1 MKAITGVILDIE
13 GGNRPIKRDTSRD
26 PGYLEK
32 NIVGGGVLTEL
43 SGNEHTLK
51 ATVLDTND
59 KTQKI
64 SIPSANF
71 LGIGDVVSTVLDD
84 DGCEILLINHSSDRQ
99 WQFARCP
106 YHTRKWT
113 RAARMG
119 INQGL
124 LWTCLIGVVAGL
136 AQGRSMNLNIAVGLA
151 FCSFLWAAIWTLTT
165 RKHSAITHAKAAR
178 RVADTAKETHQEF
191 IDAKI
196 RAKVETQKLAVS

>member
-13 GGNRPIKRDTSRD
+13 GENRPIKRETFND
-26 PGYLEK
+26 PGHLEE

-51 ATVLDTND
+51 AAMLDTND
-59 KTQKI
+59 NTQKI
-64 SIPSANF
+64 SIPAANF
-71 LGIGDVVSTVLDD
+71 MGVGDVVSTVLDN
-84 DGCEILLINHSSDRQ
+84 DGCEILLVNHSSDRK

-113 RAARMG
+113 RAARIG

-136 AQGRSMNLNIAVGLA
+136 AQGRSMNLNIAAGLA
-151 FCSFLWAAIWTLTT
+151 FCLFLWAAIWTLTT
-165 RKHSAITHAKAAR
+165 RRRSAITHSKAAQEI
-178 RVADTAKETHQEF
+178 AETEKATHKGF
-191 IDAKI
+191 IDAKMQ
-196 RAKVETQKLAVS
+196 AKVETQKLAVS

>member
-13 GGNRPIKRDTSRD
+13 GENRPIKRETLNDL
-26 PGYLEK
+26 GYLEE
-32 NIVGGGVLTEL
+32 NIVGRGVLTEL
-43 SGNEHTLK
+43 SGNEYTLK
-51 ATVLDTND
+51 ATVIDTND
-59 KTQKI
+59 NTKKI
-64 SIPSANF
+64 SIPAANF
-71 LGIGDVVSTVLDD
+71 LGFGDVVSTVFDD
-84 DGCEILLINHSSDRQ
+84 DGCEILLVNHSSDRS

-136 AQGRSMNLNIAVGLA
+136 AQGRSMNLNIAAGLA
-151 FCSFLWAAIWTLTT
+151 FCSFLWSAIWTLTI
-165 RKHSAITHAKAAR
+165 RKHSATTHSKAALR
-178 RVADTAKETHQEF
+178 IADTEKASHQKF